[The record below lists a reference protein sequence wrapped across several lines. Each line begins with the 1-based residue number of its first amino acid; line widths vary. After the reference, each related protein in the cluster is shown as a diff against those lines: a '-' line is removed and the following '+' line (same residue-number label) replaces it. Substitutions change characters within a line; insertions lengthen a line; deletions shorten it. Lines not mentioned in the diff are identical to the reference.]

1 MIKYGMNILGAIK
14 NLFNK
19 TKTEQNIIINDVIP
33 VKVPEDNFQAQ
44 ISHAV
49 SEIYKSRNPRQHQ
62 IEALQAL
69 SQEDIGQI
77 SIPTGTGKTYIQL
90 MVHISDMIDKTKD
103 NKVGVYV
110 IAAHRLVLCKQ
121 LYNEFVLESKFVHNF
136 DCDYLCVS
144 SESYSLKSM
153 HSSLQNLGV
162 KKKDLATKFT
172 HDDVEVKSTTVIS
185 DICKFVENSKKN
197 NRHCVIIAT
206 YDSFDR
212 LSGLSSIDVCTYDE
226 AHEIT
231 RDDYFSNVDKIKP
244 IIKKQF
250 FFTATRKESDSKR
263 GMNQTSFYGELI
275 FEKSPRE
282 MIELGEIVRPNNY
295 HILNV
300 KNDEGYN
307 YDNPI
312 MTIRS
317 ITEGFIEHRA
327 LVKKH
332 SSNPKSIGAKL
343 LVTCDGAEQ
352 LGNII
357 FDVNFRTWCE
367 DNNIRMFSV
376 NSEHGEY
383 CDFEQVNNRNIFM
396 DKMLQIRDDEDAIFL
411 HINILA
417 EGIDLP
423 SITGIMPIRDMDR
436 TKLTQTLGRATRL
449 IKEDRRRLYLE
460 DTNPDKIY
468 ANEHNKFV
476 KPWAW
481 IIIPNYLLD
490 DSNQV
495 RTIIDD
501 VYNEYGT
508 KAERFSDAE
517 KYMAL
522 SEFEMPSLNSD
533 DDVDRKFKDGELTHL
548 FSYSE
553 LIKWKTEEMSDDKKL
568 ELFTKVL
575 ESYDA

>member
-19 TKTEQNIIINDVIP
+19 SKTEQDIIVNDVITFE
-33 VKVPEDNFQAQ
+33 VPKDNFEAQ
-44 ISHAV
+44 ISRAFSKVYH
-49 SEIYKSRNPRQHQ
+49 SRKPRQHQ

-69 SQEDIGQI
+69 SKVNIGQV

-90 MVHISDMIDKTKD
+90 MVHISDMIEKT
-103 NKVGVYV
+103 NNNEVGVYV

-121 LYNEFVLESKFVHNF
+121 LFNEFVYESSFVNDL

-144 SESYSLKSM
+144 SEPYSLKLL
-153 HSSLQNLGV
+153 HSSMINFGV
-162 KKKDLATKFT
+162 KKKDIALKFS

-185 DICKFVENSKKN
+185 EINKFVANSKKN

-212 LSGLSSIDVCTYDE
+212 LSGLPSIDVSTFDE

-263 GMNQTSFYGELI
+263 GMNQSTFYGELI

-282 MIELGEIVRPNNY
+282 MIEIGEIVRPNNY

-300 KNDEGYN
+300 KNDEGYD

-317 ITEGFIEHRA
+317 ISEGFIEHKA

-332 SSNPKSIGAKL
+332 SSSPKSIGAKL
-343 LVTCDGAEQ
+343 LVACDGADQ
-352 LGNII
+352 LGKII
-357 FDVNFRTWCE
+357 FDVNFRTWCTE
-367 DNNIRMFSV
+367 NNIRVFSV
-376 NSEHGEY
+376 NSEHGEF
-383 CDFEQVNNRNIFM
+383 CDFEKVNNRNTFM
-396 DKMLQIRDDEDAIFL
+396 DKMLQMKDDEDAIFL

-468 ANEHNKFV
+468 PHEHHKFI

-495 RTIIDD
+495 RSIIDD

-508 KAERFSDAE
+508 RAERFSETE

-522 SEFEMPSLNSD
+522 SEFEMPSINTD
-533 DDVDRKFKDGELTHL
+533 DEMNRKFKDGELTHL